1 MSALSISG
9 ELTPEQRR
17 QRNLEFLDVLVGR
30 MELMMELRTYQRY
43 GIPDAAIGDGDYAA
57 VIEPLRQQIAAFE
70 RRGHVL
76 RTESRKFNYSLPFD
90 ELIEIYQL
98 DRFEQE
104 VLTLALAPMLDAAFR
119 KRIARYKDNILLDFA
134 DVDLVLSV
142 LLDTRRERLSALAKY
157 FGESSTLV
165 RSRLVKLIRPKEA
178 TSDQLLAQEIVVPGR
193 VVNHLLR
200 SGEIDHNL
208 TKYARMHR
216 PAIAMEHV
224 VLPQQTI
231 GEVISLAQQYAG
243 TLRTHIE
250 EMNTALGPIGRSGV
264 LQFVGPSGT
273 GKTHFA
279 RAVAAH
285 LNAPI
290 LEVDCGKLASE
301 DARFKTIIEDLF
313 WQARIAGAVLV
324 LERADAILGE
334 KNAKLPAI
342 FSEFERWQGLAIIV
356 TLDPK
361 AIDASVERWVIYQCE
376 FEPPEMADRER
387 LWAMHL
393 PSYPP
398 IDETVD
404 VEFLASQ
411 FEITGNQIRN
421 AALVAANMA
430 LADAESKQIDTPE
443 SVPTVTLEHFKRA
456 AHTQMRASLSQYA
469 RKSKVKL
476 TLDDLILPDDEKQEI
491 QSILDAAQA
500 RTFVM
505 TKWGFARKLSTG
517 KGLVMMFC
525 GEPGTGKTLCA
536 EIMANTLGLQL
547 YQISIPQVM
556 SKYIGE
562 TEKNI
567 AQIFQT
573 AKANHA
579 MLLFD
584 EADSLFT
591 SRVKVESSV
600 DKFSNMETNL
610 LLQEIERFEG
620 IIILTTNL
628 DKSIDKAFQRR
639 IQFKVTFPFP
649 DAQYRAAIWE
659 LLFPRECPVSD
670 EIDWELVGK
679 SFEISGGHIKNAV
692 LRAAYRAKV
701 TGGIVDMET
710 IRFAAE
716 QECKQAGKLF
726 RSFKLAHEMD
736 DEAW

>member
-1 MSALSISG
+1 MQY
-9 ELTPEQRR
+9 P
-17 QRNLEFLDVLVGR
+17 
-30 MELMMELRTYQRY
+30 
-43 GIPDAAIGDGDYAA
+43 
-57 VIEPLRQQIAAFE
+57 
-70 RRGHVL
+70 
-76 RTESRKFNYSLPFD
+76 LPFD
-90 ELIEIYQL
+90 SLVELHGL

-104 VLTLALAPMLDAAFR
+104 VLTLALAPMFDAAFR
-119 KRIARYKDNILLDFA
+119 KRLARYKDNILLDYV
-134 DVDLVLSV
+134 DIDLVLSV
-142 LLDTRRERLSALAKY
+142 LLDTRRERLSALSRY
-157 FGESSTLV
+157 FGESSRLV
-165 RSRLVKLIRPKEA
+165 TSRLVKLVKPKDA
-178 TSDQLLAQEIVVPGR
+178 SSDQLLSQELVVPGR

-200 SGEIDHNL
+200 SEEIDHNL
-208 TKYARMHR
+208 VKYARMHS
-216 PAIAMEHV
+216 PCVPLEHV
-224 VLPQQTI
+224 VLPKETI
-231 GEVISLAQQYAG
+231 EEVLNLADQYAG
-243 TLRTHIE
+243 KLRDDVKQMDT
-250 EMNTALGPIGRSGV
+250 EMGPVRLGGL

-279 RAVAAH
+279 RGVAH
-285 LNAPI
+285 YLGVPI

-301 DARFKTIIEDLF
+301 DARFKQIIEDLF

-324 LERADAILGE
+324 LERADAILGD
-334 KNAKLPAI
+334 KSQKLPAI
-342 FSEFERWQGLAIIV
+342 FAEFEKWEGLAILV
-356 TLDPK
+356 AMDPK
-361 AIDASVERWVIYQCE
+361 TIDTSVERWVIYQFE
-376 FEPPEMADRER
+376 FEPPEMPERER
-387 LWAMHL
+387 LWQIHL
-393 PSYPP
+393 PKFPP
-398 IDETVD
+398 TDESVD

-411 FEITGNQIRN
+411 YEISGNQIRN

-430 LADAESKQIDTPE
+430 LAEARGSEAEDGDPR
-443 SVPTVTLEHFKRA
+443 VTLSHFQRA

-476 TLDDLILPDDEKQEI
+476 TLDDLVLPQDEKREI
-491 QSILDAAQA
+491 QSILDAAKA

-505 TKWGFARKLSTG
+505 TKWGFGRKLSTG
-517 KGLVMMFC
+517 KGLVIMFC

-536 EIMANTLGLQL
+536 EIMANALGLQL

-649 DAQYRAAIWE
+649 EAEYRAAIWE
-659 LLFPRECPVSD
+659 LLFPKECPVSED
-670 EIDWELVGK
+670 MDWELVGK

-701 TGGIVDMET
+701 TSGIVDMET

-726 RSFKLAHEMD
+726 RSFKLPHEQD
-736 DEAW
+736 DDGW